1 MNILIIENEI
11 YLAQKVVSRLLDDGH
26 SCDYIESPNIDNL
39 TKEYDIVLL
48 STSLPAALCKSIIK
62 KYSPSAIILLL
73 VSYISDET
81 VTNPI
86 KDGAKDYIMKPF
98 IMDELV
104 RKIYHYKE
112 CRSIRREL
120 QTLREYV
127 DFIMHDVDTNNI
139 LLPPSFP
146 TLIESNSQKCADKLV
161 FELSRKLD
169 TPISFISL
177 SSPTWLKEINAIH
190 TKGIIYLTQFH
201 SLKRSAKE
209 NLIKLI
215 ENKDCVISSLE
226 TEEDFPYRK
235 VEFNDSNL
243 LMSNTNIMTIN
254 DYVKLMVLSYQTKY
268 PDTELSK
275 KLGISRKSL
284 WEKRKKLG
292 IEKKARK

>member
-26 SCDYIESPNIDNL
+26 SCDYIESPNINNL
-39 TKEYDIVLL
+39 TKDYDIVLL
-48 STSLPAALCKSIIK
+48 STSLPSSLCKTIIK
-62 KYSPSAIILLL
+62 KYKETSIILLL

-86 KDGAKDYIMKPF
+86 KEGAKDYIMKPF

-104 RKIYHYKE
+104 RKIYHFKE
-112 CRSIRREL
+112 CRSMRREL
-120 QTLREYV
+120 KTLREYF
-127 DFIMHDVDTNNI
+127 DFMMADIDTSDV

-146 TLIESNSQKCADKLV
+146 SLIESNSQKCADKLV

-169 TPISFISL
+169 KPIIFISL
-177 SSPTWLKEINAIH
+177 SSTSWQKQLNAIE
-190 TKGIIYLTQFH
+190 KKSIIYLTDYH
-201 SLKRSAKE
+201 SLKKSAKE

-215 ENKDCVISSLE
+215 EKKDCIISSLE
-226 TEEDFPYRK
+226 KEDTFPYKK
-235 VEFNDSNL
+235 VEFNDDNL

-254 DYVKLMVLSYQTKY
+254 DYVKLMVLSYQSKY

-292 IEKKARK
+292 IEKKK

>member
-39 TKEYDIVLL
+39 TKEYDTILL
-48 STSLPAALCKSIIK
+48 STSLPSALCKNIIK
-62 KYSPSAIILLL
+62 RYSENAIILLL

-120 QTLREYV
+120 QTLREYFNFTMAEI
-127 DFIMHDVDTNNI
+127 DIKDV

-161 FELSRKLD
+161 FELSRKMDL
-169 TPISFISL
+169 PIVFISL
-177 SSPTWLKEINAIH
+177 TSTTWLKQVTAIQA
-190 TKGIIYLTQFH
+190 KAIIYLTDYH
-201 SLKRSAKE
+201 TLKKNAKD
-209 NLIKLI
+209 NIIKII
-215 ENKDCVISSLE
+215 EDKKCVISTLE
-226 TEEDFPYRK
+226 QESDFPYRK
-235 VEFNDSNL
+235 IEFNNDNIL
-243 LMSNTNIMTIN
+243 LGNSNIMTIN
-254 DYVKLMVLSYQTKY
+254 DYVKMMVLSYQNKY
-268 PDTELSK
+268 PDNELSK

-284 WEKRKKLG
+284 WEKRKKLD
-292 IEKKARK
+292 IEKKK

>member
-39 TKEYDIVLL
+39 TKDYDTILL
-48 STSLPAALCKSIIK
+48 STSLPSALCKNIIK
-62 KYSPSAIILLL
+62 KYSENSIILLL

-98 IMDELV
+98 IMDELI
-104 RKIYHYKE
+104 RKIYHYKD
-112 CRSIRREL
+112 CRSLKREL
-120 QTLREYV
+120 QTLREYFKFTMT
-127 DFIMHDVDTNNI
+127 DIDTTDV

-161 FELSRKLD
+161 FELSRKMDL
-169 TPISFISL
+169 PITFISL
-177 SSPTWLKEINAIH
+177 TSLSWQKQINSIQNK
-190 TKGIIYLTQFH
+190 TIIYLTDFH
-201 SLKRSAKE
+201 TLKKNAKDT
-209 NLIKLI
+209 LIKLV
-215 ENKDCVISSLE
+215 EEKNCVISTLE
-226 TEEDFPYRK
+226 TEIDFPYRK
-235 VEFNDSNL
+235 IEFNNENQLIGNS
-243 LMSNTNIMTIN
+243 NIMTIN
-254 DYVKLMVLSYQTKY
+254 DYVKMMVVSYQNKY

-284 WEKRKKLG
+284 WEKRKKLD
-292 IEKKARK
+292 IEKKK

>member
-39 TKEYDIVLL
+39 TKEYDTILL
-48 STSLPAALCKSIIK
+48 STSLPAALCKNIIK
-62 KYSPSAIILLL
+62 RYSENSIILLL

-120 QTLREYV
+120 QTIREYFNFTMA
-127 DFIMHDVDTNNI
+127 DIDTTDV

-169 TPISFISL
+169 LPIVFISL
-177 SSPTWLKEINAIH
+177 TATNWLKQINAIQ
-190 TKGIIYLTQFH
+190 TKTIIYLTDYH
-201 SLKRSAKE
+201 TLKK
-209 NLIKLI
+209 NVKDNIIKII
-215 ENKDCVISSLE
+215 EDKNCVVSTLE
-226 TEEDFPYRK
+226 TEIDFPYRK
-235 VEFNDSNL
+235 IEFNNDNVL
-243 LMSNTNIMTIN
+243 LGNSNIMTIN
-254 DYVKLMVLSYQTKY
+254 DYVKMMVVSYQNKY

-284 WEKRKKLG
+284 WEKRKKLD
-292 IEKKARK
+292 IEKKK

>member
-39 TKEYDIVLL
+39 TKDYDTILL
-48 STSLPAALCKSIIK
+48 STSLPSVLCKNIIK
-62 KYSPSAIILLL
+62 KYNENSIIILL

-120 QTLREYV
+120 QTLREYFNFTMAEI
-127 DFIMHDVDTNNI
+127 DTTDV

-146 TLIESNSQKCADKLV
+146 TLVETNSQKCADKLV
-161 FELSRKLD
+161 FELSRKMDL
-169 TPISFISL
+169 PITFISL
-177 SSPTWLKEINAIH
+177 SSTTWQKQINAIQNK
-190 TKGIIYLTQFH
+190 TIIYLTDYH
-201 SLKRSAKE
+201 TLKKNTKE
-209 NLIKLI
+209 NVIKFI
-215 ENKDCVISSLE
+215 EDKNCIVSTLE
-226 TEEDFPYRK
+226 EEIAFPYRK
-235 VEFNDSNL
+235 IEFNNENIL
-243 LMSNTNIMTIN
+243 LGTSNIMTIN
-254 DYVKLMVLSYQTKY
+254 DYVKMMVLSYQSKY

-284 WEKRKKLG
+284 WEKRKKLD
-292 IEKKARK
+292 IEKKK

>member
-39 TKEYDIVLL
+39 TKDYDTILL
-48 STSLPAALCKSIIK
+48 STSLPSALCKNIIK
-62 KYSPSAIILLL
+62 KYSENSIILLL

-98 IMDELV
+98 IMDELI
-104 RKIYHYKE
+104 RKIYHYKD
-112 CRSIRREL
+112 CRSLKREL
-120 QTLREYV
+120 QTLREYFEFTMT
-127 DFIMHDVDTNNI
+127 DIDTTDT

-161 FELSRKLD
+161 FELSRKMDL
-169 TPISFISL
+169 PINFVSL
-177 SSPTWLKEINAIH
+177 TSSSWQKQINAIQG
-190 TKGIIYLTQFH
+190 KSIIYLTDFH
-201 SLKRSAKE
+201 TLKKNVKE
-209 NLIKLI
+209 NVIKFI
-215 ENKDCVISSLE
+215 EDKNCVVSTLE
-226 TEEDFPYRK
+226 TEIDFPYRK
-235 VEFNDSNL
+235 IEFNNDNQLIGNS
-243 LMSNTNIMTIN
+243 NIMTIN
-254 DYVKLMVLSYQTKY
+254 DYVKMMVVSYQNKY

-284 WEKRKKLG
+284 WEKRKKLD
-292 IEKKARK
+292 IEKKK

>member
-39 TKEYDIVLL
+39 TKDYDTILL
-48 STSLPAALCKSIIK
+48 STSLPSALCKNIIK
-62 KYSPSAIILLL
+62 KYSENSIILLL

-98 IMDELV
+98 IMDELI
-104 RKIYHYKE
+104 RKIYHYKD
-112 CRSIRREL
+112 CRSLKREL
-120 QTLREYV
+120 QTLREYFEFTMT
-127 DFIMHDVDTNNI
+127 DIDTSDT

-161 FELSRKLD
+161 FELSRKMDL
-169 TPISFISL
+169 PITFISL
-177 SSPTWLKEINAIH
+177 TTATWQKQINSIQNK
-190 TKGIIYLTQFH
+190 TIIYLTDYH
-201 SLKRSAKE
+201 TLKRNAKD
-209 NLIKLI
+209 NVIKLI
-215 ENKDCVISSLE
+215 EDKNCVISTLE
-226 TEEDFPYRK
+226 AESEFPFRK
-235 VEFNDSNL
+235 IEFNNENQLIGNS
-243 LMSNTNIMTIN
+243 NIMTIN
-254 DYVKLMVLSYQTKY
+254 DYVKMMVVSYQNKY

-284 WEKRKKLG
+284 WEKRKKLD
-292 IEKKARK
+292 IEKKK